1 MMKLNKYPK
10 RSKMN
15 LQKFLKLRLNQ
26 FLIEVTVNE
35 FTNQQTTFQGI
46 IVIEIE
52 SLWDELEEDKIM
64 STQVTEKIG
73 EQSDTMQSFE
83 RKLKWVLSIFSKID
97 Q

>member
-1 MMKLNKYPK
+1 
-10 RSKMN
+10 MN
-15 LQKFLKLRLNQ
+15 SQKFLKLRLNQ

-35 FTNQQTTFQGI
+35 FTNQRTTFQGI

-83 RKLKWVLSIFSKID
+83 RKLK
-97 Q
+97 

>member
-1 MMKLNKYPK
+1 
-10 RSKMN
+10 MN

-35 FTNQQTTFQGI
+35 FTNQRTTFQGI

-83 RKLKWVLSIFSKID
+83 RKLK
-97 Q
+97 

>member
-1 MMKLNKYPK
+1 
-10 RSKMN
+10 MN
-15 LQKFLKLRLNQ
+15 SQKFLKLRLNQ
-26 FLIEVTVNE
+26 FLIEITVNE
-35 FTNQQTTFQGI
+35 FTNQRTTFQGI

-83 RKLKWVLSIFSKID
+83 RKLK
-97 Q
+97 